1 MVTEG
6 RRILPFGPGGL
17 LVELDGLDAVLALH
31 AGLAASAPDG
41 VEELVPAAR
50 TVLVR
55 FDPRRVSPAVVR
67 EWIGATD
74 AAASETGAAA
84 PEVVLPTVYDGADL
98 PGAARWCAL
107 SPAELVERHART
119 PWRVAFT
126 GFAPGFAYL
135 VGEGWD
141 LDVPRLDAPRT
152 RVPEGAV
159 ALAAGFTG
167 AYPRASPGG
176 WRLIGTTSAPLFDP
190 DAAVPALLTA
200 GTRVRFRPERV
211 RADLP
216 AVRASDEARTARA
229 PALRID
235 DPGPLATIQDL
246 GRCGAG
252 AMGIAVSGAADRG
265 AAALANRLV
274 GSAQTAAVVEIL
286 MGPFRATALVGR
298 WIAVTGGLG
307 AFRIGGRDAD
317 PHRAVFW
324 PAGAALEIG
333 PLVTGLRAY
342 LAVRG
347 GVAVPRHVGSRATD
361 TLAGLGP
368 DPLAAGDELPAGA
381 EIRGEVPPIDAV
393 AWTAPAP
400 GDVVVEVSPGPRADW
415 FSADAA
421 VVLFEGAWR
430 VSAATDRIGVRLEG
444 ARLDRIRAGELAS
457 EAMVP
462 GALQVPP
469 DGRPVVLGVD
479 GPVTGGYPV
488 IAVATRASL
497 DRLAQARPGAR
508 VRIRPAR

>member
-1 MVTEG
+1 MVTGG
-6 RRILPFGPGGL
+6 RRILPFGVGGL
-17 LVELDGLDAVLALH
+17 LIELDDLDAVLGLH
-31 AGLAASAPDG
+31 AALAASAPDG

-55 FDPRRVSPAVVR
+55 FDPRRAPAQAVR
-67 EWIGATD
+67 AWIAATD
-74 AAASETGAAA
+74 AVAPRADVGV
-84 PEVVLPTVYDGADL
+84 PEVTLPTVYDGMDL
-98 PGAARWCAL
+98 AEAGRWAAL
-107 SPAELVERHART
+107 SPAELVERHVRT

-152 RVPEGAV
+152 RVPAGAV
-159 ALAAGFTG
+159 GLAAGFTG
-167 AYPRASPGG
+167 TYPRATPGG
-176 WRLIGTTSAPLFDP
+176 WRIIGTTTAPLFDP

-200 GTRVRFRPERV
+200 RTRVSFRAERARV
-211 RADLP
+211 EVPARPRVIAAVAP
-216 AVRASDEARTARA
+216 AVRV
-229 PALRID
+229 D
-235 DPGPLATIQDL
+235 DPGPLATIQDQ
-246 GRCGAG
+246 GRPGAG
-252 AMGIAVSGAADRG
+252 AMGISVSGAADRR

-274 GSAQTAAVVEIL
+274 GSQHTAAVIEIL
-286 MGPFRATALVGR
+286 LGPFRATALVDR

-307 AFRIGGRDAD
+307 AFRIDGRDAD

-324 PAGAALEIG
+324 PAGSALEIG

-347 GVAVPRHVGSRATD
+347 GIDVPRAAGSRATD

-368 DPLAAGDELPAGA
+368 APLAAGDELPAGV
-381 EIRGEVPPIDAV
+381 EIAGGVPPIDAV

-400 GDVVVEVSPGPRADW
+400 GDVTLEVAPGPRLDW
-415 FSADAA
+415 FTRDAGRA
-421 VVLFEGAWR
+421 LFESAWH
-430 VSAATDRIGVRLEG
+430 VSSAADRIGVRLEG
-444 ARLDRIRAGELAS
+444 APLVRLRAGELAS

-469 DGRPVVLGVD
+469 DGQPVVLGVD

-488 IAVATRASL
+488 IAVATPDSL
-497 DRLAQARPGAR
+497 DRLAQARPGTR
-508 VRIRPAR
+508 VRIRTVG